1 MSDKAIKVVL
11 GANDSHLQVTERR
24 TDPRHSFT
32 ATVEAF
38 DTVAKLRVKGRTSD
52 LSRGGCYVDTIS
64 PFGIGTLAKVRITRD
79 NKTFDVEARVVYSQA
94 SMGMGLMF
102 TALLPEKSGV
112 IDRWIGEV
120 TGAILEDSDAG
131 FAPEQSEA
139 GASELRDERQFVLN
153 ELVISLM
160 RKGVLPES
168 EGKAMLKK
176 LHR

>member
-1 MSDKAIKVVL
+1 MSDKSIKLVPS
-11 GANDSHLQVTERR
+11 ANDSLPLGERR
-24 TDPRHSFT
+24 KHPRHPFT

-38 DTVAKLRVKGRTSD
+38 DPVTKLRIKGRTSD

-64 PFGIGTLAKVRITRD
+64 PFGIGTFAKVRITRD
-79 NKTFDVEARVVYSQA
+79 NKAFDVEARVVYSQA

-120 TGAILEDSDAG
+120 TGEILEDSEAG
-131 FAPEQSEA
+131 FDPSEQSEA
-139 GASELRDERQFVLN
+139 DATKLKDEQQFVLN
-153 ELVISLM
+153 DLVITLM
-160 RKGVLPES
+160 RKGILAES
-168 EGKAMLKK
+168 EGKEMLKK